1 MAAVTTAAESDP
13 GSDLE
18 PRSLRPLWLTETY
31 PPSRGGMAQSCDR
44 IVRALR
50 RRGSTVDVMHF
61 MPRPRG
67 RAWQIETQAGGRY
80 LACPVQGD
88 PAHAMNRAW
97 TTLAADP
104 RTSKVTHVVAF
115 GGSRP
120 LLAGPVYAAWLD
132 VPLVTLIRGNDFDAA
147 VFSARR
153 RPSLAN
159 ALERSALVCAVSQ
172 DKVDKI
178 AALHPMVPVR
188 RIPNGI
194 DLTDWVLAPSD
205 VERATSWRATNVEPG
220 ARVIG
225 LFGQLKAKKGGLLLL
240 EALRRSPEARPV
252 HVVLAGVIEPEMEA
266 WLAAHGASDGL
277 RFTVLPFLDRFEL
290 LPWFAACDWIA
301 IPSFYDGLPN
311 VLVEAAAL
319 GIPLIAARV
328 AGMADV
334 LADGRTALLFE
345 PGDEIA
351 CGRALVRATL
361 MPDAERAAMGAAS
374 RAMAR
379 AELDVALEAQ
389 RYEQALRETVRVPV
403 AAPAP
408 AAPPAPA
415 GPAPAGPAPAAVARS
430 ES

>member
-1 MAAVTTAAESDP
+1 MAMTTTTADSTTPES
-13 GSDLE
+13 SSE
-18 PRSLRPLWLTETY
+18 RRSLRPLWLTETY

-50 RRGSTVDVMHF
+50 RRGSAVDVLHF

-67 RAWQIETQAGGRY
+67 RPWQIETQGGGRY
-80 LACPVQGD
+80 LACPVEDD

-97 TTLAADP
+97 TTLTGDP
-104 RTSKVTHVVAF
+104 RTAGVTHVVAF

-120 LLAGPVYAAWLD
+120 LLAGPVYAAWLG

-153 RPSLAN
+153 RPLLDEALA
-159 ALERSALVCAVSQ
+159 RSALVCAVSQ

-178 AALHPMVPVR
+178 RALHPIVPVR

-194 DLTDWVLAPSD
+194 DLADWALAPSD
-205 VERATSWRATNVEPG
+205 VSRGRSWRAANVAPG

-225 LFGQLKAKKGGLLLL
+225 LFGHLKAKKGGRLLL
-240 EALRRSPEARPV
+240 EALRRSPVADAF
-252 HVVLAGVIEPEMEA
+252 HVVLAGLMEPEIEA
-266 WLAAHGASDGL
+266 WLGEYGADL

-290 LPWFAACDWIA
+290 LAWFAACDWVT

-334 LADGRTALLFE
+334 LEDGRTALLFE
-345 PGDEIA
+345 PGDEAA
-351 CGRALVRATL
+351 CGRALERASG
-361 MPDAERAAMGAAS
+361 MPEAERAAMGNACRELVAT
-374 RAMAR
+374 
-379 AELDVALEAQ
+379 ELDVALEAE
-389 RYEQALRETVRVPV
+389 RYEQAFADTLMALPPTRAHAEQDRV
-403 AAPAP
+403 
-408 AAPPAPA
+408 
-415 GPAPAGPAPAAVARS
+415 VARD
-430 ES
+430 